1 MTSSTDVIKQVEN
14 KWLNSINP
22 FVSKLF
28 AAASIPSHD
37 AHHHQ
42 RVWMYCKMMI
52 NEIYPSTS
60 IVSADIVESIL
71 VAAMFHDTG
80 LTIDLGEKHGSLS
93 VTICKQ
99 FLDENPQLDLKLLQE
114 TFNAI
119 EKHDDKSLK
128 ADRKHTDNQLSS
140 ALYIV
145 STADDL
151 DAFGYIGV
159 FRYLEIYLKRGIP
172 MERIPQMVIENL
184 NNRYT
189 NFRNRYFS
197 LNSLVHQQHERFTIT
212 LDFFS
217 KLHDLHLPHT
227 SIAQFIES
235 AINQNHSSIENIL
248 SYAISN
254 YNSDPAILNFF
265 MILKEELST
274 TTSELGLNTIE

>member
-60 IVSADIVESIL
+60 IVSADIVESVL

-99 FLDENPQLDLKLLQE
+99 FLDENPQLDLNLLQE
-114 TFNAI
+114 TFDAI

-128 ADRKHTDNQLSS
+128 AEGRLTVNQLSS
-140 ALYIV
+140 PLYIV

-159 FRYLEIYLKRGIP
+159 FRYLEIYLKRGIA
-172 MERIPQMVIENL
+172 MESIPKKVIENI
-184 NNRYT
+184 NNRYA

-197 LNSLVHQQHERFTIT
+197 LNSFTHQQRERFTIT

-217 KLHDLHLPHT
+217 KLDDKRSPHWQIALFIA
-227 SIAQFIES
+227 SILKHQHTNINQLTHY
-235 AINQNHSSIENIL
+235 AINNCNGD
-248 SYAISN
+248 A
-254 YNSDPAILNFF
+254 AILNFF
-265 MILKEELST
+265 RIIAEELNASSF
-274 TTSELGLNTIE
+274 TSRLNTLP